1 METFSPFLFLPL
13 LTVVR
18 AGNCVARIW
27 RIDGEKTKTETEFN
41 SFRGLVDL

>member
-1 METFSPFLFLPL
+1 MEILSPFLFLPL
-13 LTVVR
+13 LTVVQ
-18 AGNCVARIW
+18 AGNYMARIW